1 MSVTDVRLPLSRSA
15 LVLRTR
21 RLGRLRRNDGFS
33 DEHDN
38 AHPPNEGDA
47 EQNPLEI
54 GMDHEVDGGHQL
66 DRKPAATPAPTA
78 ATARWSRKDVNA
90 RVSASIRSRHV
101 AAHHPECVGQP

>member
-15 LVLRTR
+15 LVPRTS

-54 GMDHEVDGGHQL
+54 GMDHEVDGGHQP
-66 DRKPAATPAPTA
+66 DRKPAGDPGADRSYSAM
-78 ATARWSRKDVNA
+78 
-90 RVSASIRSRHV
+90 VSEGRQRQGEREHSLAV
-101 AAHHPECVGQP
+101 T